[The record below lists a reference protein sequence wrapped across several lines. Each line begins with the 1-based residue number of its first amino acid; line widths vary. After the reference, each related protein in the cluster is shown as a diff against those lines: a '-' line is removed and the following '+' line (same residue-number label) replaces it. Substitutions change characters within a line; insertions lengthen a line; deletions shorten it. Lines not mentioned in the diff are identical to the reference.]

1 MKIKLA
7 VTYGFIT
14 WLLIYIISTTF
25 DPIIT
30 DNIPYVNLIVPI
42 AIIIVTGV
50 FGILYIRNIDENEV
64 VEGILLGVIFII
76 IDIACDLLFF
86 IIPNNPP
93 AMLEN
98 YRLHLVS
105 MIVLTLFITT
115 FLGYLAHMTIDLK

>member
-1 MKIKLA
+1 MKIKLP

-14 WLLIYIISTTF
+14 WLLIYIISTSF

-30 DNIPYVNLIVPI
+30 DNIPYVNLIVPMT
-42 AIIIVTGV
+42 IIIVTGV

-86 IIPNNPP
+86 IIPKNPSP
-93 AMLEN
+93 MLEN
-98 YRLHLVS
+98 YTLHLTS
-105 MIVLTLFITT
+105 MVVITLFITT